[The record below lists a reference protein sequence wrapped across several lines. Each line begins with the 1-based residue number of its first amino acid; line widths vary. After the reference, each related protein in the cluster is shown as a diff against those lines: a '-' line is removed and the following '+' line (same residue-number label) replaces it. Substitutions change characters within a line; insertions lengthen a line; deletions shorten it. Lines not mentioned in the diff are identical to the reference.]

1 MFCHA
6 LASQKDYNIYER
18 IEIVARP
25 VRLTAQNGFFFVFF
39 FNAATASA
47 YPRNLHPTKVHVVSI
62 IYTYT
67 ILSLCFDFEKKTHI
81 FPT

>member
-6 LASQKDYNIYER
+6 LASQKDYIIYER

-25 VRLTAQNGFFFVFF
+25 VQLTAQNGFFLFF

-47 YPRNLHPTKVHVVSI
+47 YPRNLHPTAVHAVGM
-62 IYTYT
+62 YLYA
-67 ILSLCFDFEKKTHI
+67 ILSLWVDIEKTHI